1 MAYDGLAKTNTVFRR
16 TTKKEG
22 ESMLSISVSNGI
34 VVHQLRKALA
44 AYGLKQAEIARK
56 AGFTAQEMN
65 DMLAGRRLIRVAD
78 IDSIL
83 KVIGKP
89 QIDANYLFGM
99 NKEIQVLSDDNEL
112 IASITNENV
121 IVTDGYKVVCVPID
135 D

>member
-22 ESMLSISVSNGI
+22 ESMLSISESNGI

-44 AYGLKQAEIARK
+44 TYGLKQAEIARK

-65 DMLAGRRLIRVAD
+65 DMLAGRRLIRAAD

-83 KVIGKP
+83 KSNRKT
-89 QIDANYLFGM
+89 
-99 NKEIQVLSDDNEL
+99 SD
-112 IASITNENV
+112 
-121 IVTDGYKVVCVPID
+121 
-135 D
+135 

>member
-1 MAYDGLAKTNTVFRR
+1 
-16 TTKKEG
+16 
-22 ESMLSISVSNGI
+22 
-34 VVHQLRKALA
+34 
-44 AYGLKQAEIARK
+44 
-56 AGFTAQEMN
+56 MN

>member
-1 MAYDGLAKTNTVFRR
+1 
-16 TTKKEG
+16 
-22 ESMLSISVSNGI
+22 MLSISESNGI

-44 AYGLKQAEIARK
+44 TYGLKQAEVARK

-83 KVIGKP
+83 KVIGKA

>member
-1 MAYDGLAKTNTVFRR
+1 
-16 TTKKEG
+16 
-22 ESMLSISVSNGI
+22 MLSISESNGI

-44 AYGLKQAEIARK
+44 TYGLKQAEVARK

-99 NKEIQVLSDDNEL
+99 NKEIQVLSDDDEL
-112 IASITNENV
+112 IASIT
-121 IVTDGYKVVCVPID
+121 KVGRESQETFCNYRTMMSNFVEMLYRQLLVVSLCVV
-135 D
+135 

>member
-22 ESMLSISVSNGI
+22 ESMLSISESNGI

-44 AYGLKQAEIARK
+44 TYGLKQAEVARK

-65 DMLAGRRLIRVAD
+65 DMLAGRRLIRAAD

-112 IASITNENV
+112 IASITNENA

>member
-44 AYGLKQAEIARK
+44 TYGLKQAEVARK

-65 DMLAGRRLIRVAD
+65 DM
-78 IDSIL
+78 
-83 KVIGKP
+83 
-89 QIDANYLFGM
+89 
-99 NKEIQVLSDDNEL
+99 
-112 IASITNENV
+112 
-121 IVTDGYKVVCVPID
+121 
-135 D
+135 

>member
-22 ESMLSISVSNGI
+22 ESMLSISESNGI
-34 VVHQLRKALA
+34 VVYQLRKALA
-44 AYGLKQAEIARK
+44 TYGLKQAEVARK

-121 IVTDGYKVVCVPID
+121 IVTDGYKVVCVSID

>member
-22 ESMLSISVSNGI
+22 ESMLSISESNGI
-34 VVHQLRKALA
+34 VVYQLRKALA
-44 AYGLKQAEIARK
+44 TYGLKQAEVARK